1 MAENAARSVAGG
13 KKKKQKQKKKQTEEK
28 KGTKKGARENAQEG
42 FFCFS
47 YRRTKANF
55 EVAEN
60 AIAVAEKAIF
70 ETGGRN
76 RIFGQAVA
84 DSPLRSRNKKKLWHR
99 VHLCFSVVTTDRT
112 YDFSAEDP
120 GHNFSYNSVMAR

>member
-1 MAENAARSVAGG
+1 MVYVKTMNRD
-13 KKKKQKQKKKQTEEK
+13 KKKEANGREKEQKRGEERGNGPEK
-28 KGTKKGARENAQEG
+28 TRKRD

-84 DSPLRSRNKKKLWHR
+84 DSPLRSRNKKK
-99 VHLCFSVVTTDRT
+99 TM
-112 YDFSAEDP
+112 P
-120 GHNFSYNSVMAR
+120 